1 LGYQCLN
8 IFGAELHRTS
18 YGRFLILERV
28 SAIGVLNALDADI
41 QNMPKYDYECP
52 GEEVIMEFDLAFD
65 HEPPACTT
73 CGAKMR
79 RVFTATPAIFKG
91 RGWGAKP

>member
-1 LGYQCLN
+1 
-8 IFGAELHRTS
+8 
-18 YGRFLILERV
+18 V

-52 GEEVIMEFDLAFD
+52 GEEVIVEFDLAFD